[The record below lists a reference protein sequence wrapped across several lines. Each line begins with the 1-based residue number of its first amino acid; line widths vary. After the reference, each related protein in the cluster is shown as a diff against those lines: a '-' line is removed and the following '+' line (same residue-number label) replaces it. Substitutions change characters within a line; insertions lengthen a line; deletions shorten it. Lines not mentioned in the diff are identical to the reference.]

1 MGNASSSSKKT
12 IPIKK
17 QGNAYKSLDDVATQA
32 KSEGKVLVAIHGQ
45 VYDLT
50 KFLNE
55 HPGGGEV
62 LKSVVGKDATSDFE
76 DSAHSNTAR
85 NMMGEYIIGYL
96 EEALAAQEAA
106 AAASSSGN

>member
-1 MGNASSSSKKT
+1 MGNSNSGAKKT

-17 QGNAYKSLDDVATQA
+17 QGTPYKNLDEVATQA

-62 LKSVVGKDATSDFE
+62 LKASSGKDATQDFE
-76 DSAHSNTAR
+76 DTAHSGTAR
-85 NMMGEYIIGYL
+85 NMMGEYIVRYL

-106 AAASSSGN
+106 AASAQ